1 MTNNNILQWN
11 CRGLTANFPELDLLL
26 QTYSPAAICLQE
38 TFQND
43 TKPFNL
49 RKYSH
54 FYKNHLKN
62 DGRPG
67 GGVSIFIKRTIPHSQ
82 IQLNTPLQATAV
94 RVSLHRPITV
104 CSIYLPPSTNI
115 DNADLDAIVSQL
127 PPPVML
133 LGDFNAHSPLWGCSA
148 LDNRGKYVKISLIPT
163 TSAPSIRKPQ
173 HIIILPQDLEQPLTS
188 ASVITHWCLICR
200 GLFMMISVAA
210 ITFQ

>member
-1 MTNNNILQWN
+1 MGQWGLWHRVAIQLKGPAKKLNTLKMTNNNILQWN

-67 GGVSIFIKRTIPHSQ
+67 GGVSIFIKRTIPHSH

-94 RVSLHRPITV
+94 R
-104 CSIYLPPSTNI
+104 
-115 DNADLDAIVSQL
+115 
-127 PPPVML
+127 
-133 LGDFNAHSPLWGCSA
+133 
-148 LDNRGKYVKISLIPT
+148 IS
-163 TSAPSIRKPQ
+163 
-173 HIIILPQDLEQPLTS
+173 
-188 ASVITHWCLICR
+188 
-200 GLFMMISVAA
+200 
-210 ITFQ
+210 